1 MSAAAIVFLAV
12 FGVLLG
18 LAAIVF
24 WVLMLIDCL
33 QNPRL
38 TGTERLVWVLV
49 LIFLHLLGALLYL
62 VIGRARPVV

>member
-1 MSAAAIVFLAV
+1 MSAAAIVFVAV
-12 FGVLLG
+12 FGVILA

-38 TGTERLVWVLV
+38 TGTERLIWVLV

-62 VIGRARPVV
+62 LIGRARPVV

>member
-1 MSAAAIVFLAV
+1 MAVITIVILSV
-12 FGVLLG
+12 FGVILA

-38 TGTERLVWVLV
+38 TGTERLIWVLV

-62 VIGRARPVV
+62 AIGRARPVM